1 MKIQTEVAAV
11 ELELFTMQNW
21 YVFLVIL
28 ARMAA
33 MIGALP
39 IFTASQAAARLRLGL
54 AVAISLIL
62 FPVLDISL
70 SGVQTSAAGLGLIVV
85 REAILGLLLGFVI
98 QLLFFAVQFG
108 GTIVGYQMGFAA
120 ANILDPQHQQQIPL
134 LSQFQNVFAIL
145 LFLALDVHHML
156 LLVMV
161 RSYEILPVG
170 GLDLSGRAI
179 PFIMELTGAMFALG
193 LQLIAP
199 VMVVLMLSMFI
210 LGIMSRVFSQLQ
222 VFLLSFPINISL
234 ALIILGLSMEMVL
247 SLMEQEFQVLQERLL
262 QILHMM

>member
-1 MKIQTEVAAV
+1 
-11 ELELFTMQNW
+11 
-21 YVFLVIL
+21 
-28 ARMAA
+28 
-33 MIGALP
+33 
-39 IFTASQAAARLRLGL
+39 
-54 AVAISLIL
+54 
-62 FPVLDISL
+62 
-70 SGVQTSAAGLGLIVV
+70 
-85 REAILGLLLGFVI
+85 
-98 QLLFFAVQFG
+98 
-108 GTIVGYQMGFAA
+108 
-120 ANILDPQHQQQIPL
+120 ILDPQHQQQIPL

-156 LLVMV
+156 LRVMV
-161 RSYEILPVG
+161 HSYEILPVG

-234 ALIILGLSMEMVL
+234 ALIIIGLSMEMVL